1 MNWHGCDHCSWT
13 LPAANDTGAMP
24 ITAFSNS
31 GSLGAHDATTN
42 RYGENEVIALSL
54 ITLER
59 RQVLLVILS
68 CALAARVAAA
78 LFLSNTVSGLS
89 GAHDEITYSM
99 LGQRFATGYGMT
111 FPIDWYPWIKANT
124 PQSYFSYTMSLLLA
138 AIYRIFGYYPLVA
151 RLIMGLLSVLSVWL
165 LYLVARRLFT
175 ERIALL
181 ASAIAAGYPYLIF
194 YGVTL
199 VTETPFTLALL
210 MAVYMALQ
218 IQADTHFR
226 VVPWL
231 YLSVSLAL
239 MVLLR
244 MAAIFFVPV
253 LLLWL
258 WRTMQQPRR
267 LYTLSIP
274 LLVIMVAIAPLT
286 LRNYWLWGQF
296 NLSEAQFGHVFWN
309 GNHPEQQWDFH
320 PYRFFPIP
328 PAVLASHNDVVITNQ
343 LLQLGVQNVLHEP
356 LRFVFVSLARLRE
369 LFTFW
374 PTADSG
380 RLANLLRL
388 ASFGWLAPL
397 AAWGVVANL
406 PRWRALAPLYLFLL
420 IHTGIYAMTWTMIRY
435 RMPMEPFLIMFGAYT
450 LAVIYDRLRGRC

>member
-1 MNWHGCDHCSWT
+1 MPLENEACATAIIAFPNFASS
-13 LPAANDTGAMP
+13 GAR
-24 ITAFSNS
+24 
-31 GSLGAHDATTN
+31 GATTTP
-42 RYGENEVIALSL
+42 YCENEVIALSL

-59 RQVLLVILS
+59 RQALLVILG
-68 CALAARVAAA
+68 CALVARVATA
-78 LFLSNTVSGLS
+78 LFLGNTVRGLS

-99 LGQRFATGYGMT
+99 LGQRFAAGYGMT
-111 FPIDWYPWIKANT
+111 FPTDWYPWIKANT

-138 AIYRIFGYYPLVA
+138 AIYRVFGYYPLVA
-151 RLIMGLLSVLSVWL
+151 RLIMGLLSVLIVWL

-181 ASAIAAGYPYLIF
+181 ASAIAAGYPYLVF

-210 MAVYMALQ
+210 LAVYMALQ

-226 VVPWL
+226 IASWL

-239 MVLLR
+239 LVLLR

-258 WRTMQQPRR
+258 WLTMQQPRR
-267 LYTLSIP
+267 LYLLSMPVLGVMIA
-274 LLVIMVAIAPLT
+274 LAPLT
-286 LRNYWLWGQF
+286 LRNYWLWGQV

-309 GNHPEQQWDFH
+309 GNHPDQQWDFH
-320 PYRFFPIP
+320 PYRVFPIP
-328 PAVLASHNDVVITNQ
+328 PAVLASHNDVVITHQ
-343 LLQLGVQNVLHEP
+343 LLQLGVQNVLDEP
-356 LRFVFVSLARLRE
+356 LRFVFVTLARLRE

-397 AAWGVVANL
+397 AAWGMVANL

-420 IHTGIYAMTWTMIRY
+420 VHTGIYAITWTMIRY
-435 RMPMEPFLIMFGAYT
+435 RMPMEPFLIMLGAYT
-450 LAVIYDRLRGRC
+450 LVTFYDRWIAPEPPNS